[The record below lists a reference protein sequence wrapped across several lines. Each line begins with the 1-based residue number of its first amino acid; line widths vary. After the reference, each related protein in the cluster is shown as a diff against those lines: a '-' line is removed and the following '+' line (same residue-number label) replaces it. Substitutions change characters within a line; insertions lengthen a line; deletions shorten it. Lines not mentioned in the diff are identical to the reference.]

1 MLKQQEVIPVVV
13 QGSEQTLKFHDK
25 EIIRNAIFFDLEHYL
40 YKEPIAIGVFGAAVY
55 EEAEKAVI
63 TTQYMIENKKD
74 ARAILEMTKEYFIN
88 QKNNGKQYLVT
99 FSGNNDFLVIN
110 HLYQKYDISYSFEE
124 EFVLIDLQKEY
135 EQKFQKNIGLKNLE
149 KLHQIDRGGELISG
163 MTLAKTFSKIIKDQ
177 GYFDRMPLEKVEK
190 ILKYNEED
198 VVNLFNI
205 MNRWESVTMDDVL
218 ILEEKL
224 HREKMEKLALKALLE
239 EQIELEKEESNQPF
253 KGQKEELGYSS

>member
-1 MLKQQEVIPVVV
+1 M
-13 QGSEQTLKFHDK
+13 
-25 EIIRNAIFFDLEHYL
+25 
-40 YKEPIAIGVFGAAVY
+40 
-55 EEAEKAVI
+55 
-63 TTQYMIENKKD
+63 
-74 ARAILEMTKEYFIN
+74 
-88 QKNNGKQYLVT
+88 
-99 FSGNNDFLVIN
+99 
-110 HLYQKYDISYSFEE
+110 
-124 EFVLIDLQKEY
+124 
-135 EQKFQKNIGLKNLE
+135 KNLE

>member
-1 MLKQQEVIPVVV
+1 MLKQQEIIPVMVH
-13 QGSEQTLKFHDK
+13 GSEQTLKFHGK

-55 EEAEKAVI
+55 DEAEKSVV
-63 TTQYMIENKKD
+63 TTQYMIENKRD
-74 ARAILEMTKEYFIN
+74 ARAILEMTRDYFIT
-88 QKNNGKQYLVT
+88 QKQKGKQYVVT

-110 HLYQKYDISYSFEE
+110 HLYQKYDISYCFED
-124 EFVLIDLQKEY
+124 EFELIDLQKEY
-135 EQKFQKNIGLKNLE
+135 ERKFQKNIGLKNLE
-149 KLHQIDRGGELISG
+149 KLHHIDRDGELISG

-177 GYFDRMPLEKVEK
+177 NYFDRMPLEKVEK

-205 MNRWESVTMDDVL
+205 MNRWEKVTLDDVL

-224 HREKMEKLALKALLE
+224 QKEKMEKLALKALLE
-239 EQIELEKEESNQPF
+239 ERLAQEQEENFPF
-253 KGQKEELGYSS
+253 KELKEELGYSS

>member
-1 MLKQQEVIPVVV
+1 LLKQQEVIPVVV
-13 QGSEQTLKFHDK
+13 QGSEQTLKFHGK

-55 EEAEKAVI
+55 DEAEKAVI
-63 TTQYMIENKKD
+63 TTQYMIENKRD
-74 ARAILEMTKEYFIN
+74 ARAILELTKEYFIN

-124 EFVLIDLQKEY
+124 EFELIDLQKEY
-135 EQKFQKNIGLKNLE
+135 EHKFQKNIGLKNLE

-177 GYFDRMPLEKVEK
+177 GYFDRMPLQKVEK

-205 MNRWESVTMDDVL
+205 MNHWEEVTLEDVL
-218 ILEEKL
+218 ILEERIQKDKL
-224 HREKMEKLALKALLE
+224 EKLALKEL
-239 EQIELEKEESNQPF
+239 LEKEKEEAENHGNYPF
-253 KGQKEELGYSS
+253 EDLKEELGYTT